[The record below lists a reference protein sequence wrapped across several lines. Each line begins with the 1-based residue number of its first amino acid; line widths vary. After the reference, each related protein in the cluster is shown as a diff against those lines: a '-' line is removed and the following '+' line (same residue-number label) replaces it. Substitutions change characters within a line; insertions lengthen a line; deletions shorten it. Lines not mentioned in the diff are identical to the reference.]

1 MKKSRK
7 KPEPR
12 RHEAHIYMD
21 EADYEA
27 LKHAAERNL
36 RSIGA
41 QAMIYVRRGLEAEG

>member
-1 MKKSRK
+1 MKKSK
-7 KPEPR
+7 SAKAQR
-12 RHEAHIYMD
+12 RREAHIYMD